1 MFDDWRDQFAP
12 AIVDGAERTPQHFIL
27 HYHIGAERALLR
39 VLDFVGANWT
49 ILKFTRKRPRRRGT
63 ETRYWLPGYAFLN
76 LDIAADRWQQIRRA
90 PGALRFCGDPPQS
103 ISEADFTDMRLRCPE
118 KLAPNDEYTVIP
130 VGSEVEV
137 LNGAL
142 QGRTGLVSSSR
153 GKLCMVELVVFFRT
167 SSIELRTRDV
177 RILR

>member
-1 MFDDWRDQFAP
+1 MTIWTAEPSCSTIGATEFAP

-39 VLDFVGANWT
+39 VLDIVGANWT

-76 LDIAADRWQQIRRA
+76 LDIAADRWQQNSPCARGLA
-90 PGALRFCGDPPQS
+90 VLRHPPQS

-130 VGSEVEV
+130 VGSEVE
-137 LNGAL
+137 
-142 QGRTGLVSSSR
+142 
-153 GKLCMVELVVFFRT
+153 
-167 SSIELRTRDV
+167 
-177 RILR
+177 